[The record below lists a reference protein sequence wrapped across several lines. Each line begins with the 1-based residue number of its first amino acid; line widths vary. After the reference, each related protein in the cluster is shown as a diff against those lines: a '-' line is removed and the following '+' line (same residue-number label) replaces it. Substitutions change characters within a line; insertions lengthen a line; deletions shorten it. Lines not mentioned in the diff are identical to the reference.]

1 MPDVAI
7 SDFYS
12 QRVVT
17 IEPHPALLRLHL
29 VEPADLLRSQLR
41 HLVSTERVDQ
51 VLQVIQTDVGRGHLE
66 TKSVTAT
73 QG

>member
-17 IEPHPALLRLHL
+17 IEPHPALLRLRL
-29 VEPADLLRSQLR
+29 VEPADFLRSQLR
-41 HLVSTERVDQ
+41 HRTPITTRE
-51 VLQVIQTDVGRGHLE
+51 I
-66 TKSVTAT
+66 T
-73 QG
+73 QRMLGTGLKIGQSLIIP